1 MTYFC
6 RDLKGKKHDI
16 KELRKLRNKSV
27 LKGYVYEVDEKIL
40 TPYFV
45 YVSPTEKD
53 NAHGY
58 RRGINVC

>member
-45 YVSPTEKD
+45 YKKRNIQDTSVRVT
-53 NAHGY
+53 N
-58 RRGINVC
+58 